1 MMQEGLLDYA
11 RIRDLFEESLAI
23 HAELENKEGV
33 AGCFHNLGHLAS
45 LQGDYEHARHL
56 NEQGLAIRQEIGDK
70 WGIAYSYQ
78 CLAHIAYDMGDYDQA
93 RWLNE
98 QSLVLRRHFGEEAG
112 IAYCLMQLGEV
123 YCVQKQPILAARLF
137 GAADRFFEVVG
148 VRMDKAD
155 QVRYEHSM
163 ADACRQL
170 GPEEFETLRA
180 EGRTLTL
187 QQAID
192 YALEARIPSSA
203 GR

>member
-1 MMQEGLLDYA
+1 MAVRYLHLSIHISYQLSAAHKKALL
-11 RIRDLFEESLAI
+11 
-23 HAELENKEGV
+23 
-33 AGCFHNLGHLAS
+33 LGRLTS
-45 LQGDYEHARHL
+45 LQGDYIHVRRL

-78 CLAHIAYDMGDYDQA
+78 CLAHIAYDVGDYDRA
-93 RWLNE
+93 GWLNKE
-98 QSLVLRRHFGEEAG
+98 SLALRRHFGEEAG

-123 YCVQKQPILAARLF
+123 YCAQKQPVLAARFF

-148 VRMDKAD
+148 VRMDNAD
-155 QVRYEHSM
+155 QVRYERSV

-170 GPEEFETLRA
+170 GPEEFETLRS

-192 YALEARIPSSA
+192 YAVEAKTPSSA
-203 GR
+203 NL